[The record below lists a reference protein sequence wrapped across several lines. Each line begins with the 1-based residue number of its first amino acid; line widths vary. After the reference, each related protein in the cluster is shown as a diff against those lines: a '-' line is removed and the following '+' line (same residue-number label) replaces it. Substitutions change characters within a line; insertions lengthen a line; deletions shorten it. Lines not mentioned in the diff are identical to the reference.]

1 MKRPSNKR
9 EMLQIMGVGE
19 YKFEKYG
26 TLFLE
31 LLSQNSGNQNNERER
46 NSFI

>member
-1 MKRPSNKR
+1 MKRPTNKR

-31 LLSQNSGNQNNERER
+31 LLNQNSSNQSYESER
-46 NSFI
+46 NKE